1 MDKPHHSR
9 QSCSCFKLNGHIDPC
24 KKKLR
29 GSASR
34 KGVSDNYLCCPS
46 SDVRHESLEHF
57 KSHWIKGEPVIVT
70 NVLEYSSGLSWEP
83 VVMDRAVR
91 DTSYSKGSKKLVV
104 KTVDCLDLC
113 EACSPS
119 L

>member
-9 QSCSCFKLNGHIDPC
+9 QSCSCFKLNGHIDPG

-34 KGVSDNYLCCPS
+34 ESVSDNYLYCPS
-46 SDVRHESLEHF
+46 TSDVRHKSLEHF

-70 NVLEYSSGLSWEP
+70 NVLEYSSGLS
-83 VVMDRAVR
+83 
-91 DTSYSKGSKKLVV
+91 
-104 KTVDCLDLC
+104 
-113 EACSPS
+113 
-119 L
+119 